1 MAEETS
7 RDEGKTWVWI
17 AFAPEY
23 RLVLALVVGPRTQ
36 EQADQLIQRT
46 AHVLGGPL
54 PLFCSDGLDQYS
66 VALLDCYSVTKEYP
80 RTGLRGRPRK
90 PEQLPAPDLR
100 YAQVVKRREGRR
112 LVEVIRRVVYGNPE
126 EIPQQSISTSLLERQ
141 NLTIRL
147 NNARLTRKTLA
158 FSKDQD
164 DLRAQL
170 ALYVAYTNLVREH
183 LALRMPLNHQVQGK
197 THRKWTPRTPAIA
210 AGRTDHVWSLRE
222 LLTYKHYITSSH

>member
-1 MAEETS
+1 MAETS
-7 RDEGKTWVWI
+7 TDEGKTWVWI

-23 RLVLALVVGPRTQ
+23 RLFLALVVGSRTQ

-46 AHVLGGPL
+46 AHVLAGSV
-54 PLFCSDGLDQYS
+54 PLFCSDGLDEYS
-66 VALLDCYSVTKEYP
+66 VALLDCYCVTKEYP
-80 RTGLRGRPRK
+80 RTGRRGRPRK
-90 PEQLPAPDLR
+90 PKQLPAPDLR

-112 LVEVIRRVVYGNPE
+112 LVEVIRKVVYGNPE

-141 NLTIRL
+141 NLTIRQD
-147 NNARLTRKTLA
+147 NARLTRKTLA

-170 ALYVAYTNLVREH
+170 ALYIAYANLVRKH
-183 LALRMPLNHQVQGK
+183 RALRLPVNELVQGK
-197 THRKWTPRTPAIA
+197 TRRRWTPRTPAMA
-210 AGRTDHVWSLRE
+210 ARRTYHVWSLRE

>member
-1 MAEETS
+1 MAEMST
-7 RDEGKTWVWI
+7 DEGKTWVWI

-23 RLVLALVVGPRTQ
+23 RLFLALVVGPRTQ

-46 AHVLGGPL
+46 ARVLAGPL

-66 VALLDCYSVTKEYP
+66 VALLDCYCVTKEYP
-80 RTGLRGRPRK
+80 RTGRRGRPRK
-90 PEQLPAPDLR
+90 PKHLPAPDLR

-112 LVEVIRRVVYGNPE
+112 LVEVIRKVVYGNPE

-141 NLTIRL
+141 NLTIRQD
-147 NNARLTRKTLA
+147 NARLTRKTLA

-170 ALYVAYTNLVREH
+170 ALYIAYANLVRKH
-183 LALRMPLNHQVQGK
+183 RALSLPVNELVQGK
-197 THRKWTPRTPAIA
+197 TRRRWAPRTPTMA
-210 AGRTDHVWSLRE
+210 AGRTDHLWSLRE
-222 LLTYKHYITSSH
+222 LLTYKHYITSSD

>member
-1 MAEETS
+1 MAEPSE
-7 RDEGKTWVWI
+7 DEGKTWVWI

-23 RLVLALVVGPRTQ
+23 RLFLALVVGPRTQ

-46 AHVLGGPL
+46 ARVLAGPL
-54 PLFCSDGLDQYS
+54 PLFCSDGLDHYS
-66 VALLDCYSVTKEYP
+66 VALLDCYCVRKEYP
-80 RTGLRGRPRK
+80 RTGRRGRPRK
-90 PEQLPAPDLR
+90 PTQVPLPDLR

-112 LVEVIRRVVYGNPE
+112 LVEVIRKVVYGNPE

-147 NNARLTRKTLA
+147 DNARLTRKTLA
-158 FSKDQD
+158 FSKDQG

-170 ALYVAYTNLVREH
+170 ALYIAYANLVREH
-183 LALRMPLNHQVQGK
+183 RALLLPVNELVQGK
-197 THRKWTPRTPAIA
+197 TYRKWAPRTPAMA
-210 AGRTDHVWSLRE
+210 AGRTDHPWSLRE